1 MVEKNC
7 DQEKLWNSNIKK
19 KSGQST
25 KKCLLLKE
33 PSMYRKREN
42 QDIIYYQERDAD

>member
-1 MVEKNC
+1 VEKNC
-7 DQEKLWNSNIKK
+7 DQEKSWDSNIKK

-33 PSMYRKREN
+33 PSMYRKGEN
-42 QDIIYYQERDAD
+42 QDITYQERDAD